1 MANNCL
7 VTKLKSA
14 VSDSSLEKLGEMS
27 ISVVNSNVDERL
39 IANSVNGESIISI
52 IESGFVI
59 KDINGNTS
67 SSFPCDG
74 KTLFFPVGSYT
85 INITNKYALT
95 DIRTSLGIVSV
106 DKIKYSPID
115 KLQARLEGSIENLAS
130 LSSITSLV
138 IKNGSTLAG
147 NFNTLINLPNITE
160 LGVQSP
166 NIYGD
171 IKDIA
176 NSSRLIY
183 CVFEIVNSSIEGS
196 IEELVSSLKTVLGE
210 NQSKKINIR
219 TSGVTFGELST
230 SQIPVSTQYNPSLQW
245 NYDRIYYVGDTWVWA
260 KNAPASQITDW
271 ENAGKTVTVVE

>member
-1 MANNCL
+1 MGNCL

-14 VSDSSLEKLGEMS
+14 VSDSSLEKLGEMN

-59 KDINGNTS
+59 KDINGNRA

-74 KTLFFPVGSYT
+74 RTMFFPVGSYT

-95 DIRTSLGIVSV
+95 DIRTALCIVSV

-138 IKNGSTLAG
+138 IRNGSTLAG

-160 LGVQSP
+160 LSVQSP

-183 CVFEIVNSSIEGS
+183 CVFEIINSSIEGS

-219 TSGVTFGELST
+219 TSRVTFGELST
-230 SQIPVSTQYNPSLQW
+230 FQIPASTQYNPSLQW

-271 ENAGKTVTVVE
+271 ENAGKTVTVIS